1 MRFAPSPTG
10 FLHVGGLR
18 TALFNYL
25 FAAKSSG
32 KAILRVEDTD
42 QNRKVEGAVENLVE
56 SLKWSGVQF
65 DEGAEIGGDYGPYI
79 QSQRLAIYQKHANQ
93 LVREGK
99 AYFCFCSADELSKI
113 REDQLEKKLARPYDG
128 RCQFLLEAEVQKR
141 IDQNLPFVIRMKIPQ
156 DFETYQVSDLIRGD
170 VKFKTSQIDDQI
182 LIKSDGFPTYHLA
195 NVVDDYYMKIT
206 HVIRGEEWLP
216 STPKHIQLYEYF
228 GWPIPQFA
236 HLPLLLNPD
245 KSKLSKRQGDVATD
259 DYRKKGYLPEA
270 LINFV
275 ALLGWNTQDEQEI
288 FSMPELKEKF
298 SLDRVGKAGA
308 VFDVNK
314 LKWMNQQY
322 IKEKTPEE
330 LYELVQP
337 FLPDIAKTLNQST
350 LTRILNIVKDGM
362 VLLTDIEQKLDLF
375 CNENPTLTDTALIDI
390 SKTED
395 AQKVYKAL
403 QKQLEQT
410 DELSSENFGSLMK
423 AVQKETGIKGKGL
436 WGSVRVAI
444 TLVEHGPDL
453 GAVVDIFGKAK
464 CLKMIQ
470 NVIQ

>member
-25 FAAKSSG
+25 FAAKSNG

-128 RCQFLLEAEVQKR
+128 RCQFLPEAEIQKR
-141 IDQNLPFVIRMKIPQ
+141 MDQNLPFVIRMKIPQ
-156 DFETYQVSDLIRGD
+156 DFEAFHVSDLIRGD

-195 NVVDDYYMKIT
+195 NVVDDFYMKIT

-245 KSKLSKRQGDVATD
+245 KSKLSKRQGDVATE
-259 DYRKKGYLPEA
+259 DYREKGYLPEA

-275 ALLGWNTQDEQEI
+275 ALLGWNTQDDQEI
-288 FSMPELKEKF
+288 FSMSELKEKF

-337 FLPDIAKTLNQST
+337 FLPDIAKTLNQPT
-350 LTRILNIVKDGM
+350 LTRILNIVKDSM

-375 CNENPTLTDTALIDI
+375 CNENPTLTDTALIEI

-403 QKQLEQT
+403 LNQLERT